1 MTFIEATIEV
11 FNNNNNEPLSSSE
24 IYSLIKD
31 KIQSK
36 GKTPQLSLNT
46 ILHRSDLFLKVDEK
60 PDRFIYKRY
69 VSDNIKKSLIENGFV
84 TIDQL
89 EKMLTHYTKK

>member
-11 FNNNNNEPLSSSE
+11 FNKNNNEPLSSSE

-89 EKMLTHYTKK
+89 EKILTNYTKK

>member
-11 FNNNNNEPLSSSE
+11 FNTNNNEPLSSSE
-24 IYSLIKD
+24 IYNLIKD
-31 KIQSK
+31 KIQTK

-46 ILHRSDLFLKVDEK
+46 ILHRSNLFLKIDNK

-69 VSDNIKKSLIENGFV
+69 VSNNIKESLIENGFI
-84 TIDQL
+84 TIEHL
-89 EKMLTHYTKK
+89 EKILTNYIKK